1 MSRLEK
7 ILGIIFLVGVLI
19 LFCWCFGEI
28 IANAHE
34 GHGFTH
40 MDGGSGPIIGSRYCP
55 GTLTQ
60 LWTIDLDGDGAGD
73 KCTLIFF
80 NHEKI
85 HVRDIPRSEDGCVCP
100 TVEEE

>member
-1 MSRLEK
+1 M
-7 ILGIIFLVGVLI
+7 
-19 LFCWCFGEI
+19 
-28 IANAHE
+28 ANAHE

-60 LWTIDLDGDGAGD
+60 LWSIDLDGDGATD

-85 HVRDIPRSEDGCVCP
+85 HVKDLQKNEEGRCACP
-100 TVEEE
+100 VPEEE